1 MGWDSVMPE
10 FNFRQAFITNIFGVW
25 QEHRGVGLPDGMG
38 HTANLVHTTFLWMLS
53 LTLPQSVLR
62 YVFQFLM
69 HLTGMIGMYAL
80 LKQMFKTKTM
90 PIIGALFYGLNLITI
105 QMFYTPLEAFS
116 VHFAALPWLA
126 LTLLRYYQIPNR
138 NHLIHFGIVV
148 LLSTPQFFIPTLLLP
163 TTLLLIA
170 LSMPFITQWKRV
182 RTAGVL
188 FLCVNAFWLLPYI
201 YNLPYNA
208 AIIQR
213 AKINQMSSDEVYA
226 RNQVFGDIKNV
237 LLMRGFMLDFED
249 VNTDSQPIFV
259 MDTWRTW
266 VDQPLIKYIGVFFAL
281 FTIA

>member
-1 MGWDSVMPE
+1 MVS
-10 FNFRQAFITNIFGVW
+10 
-25 QEHRGVGLPDGMG
+25 
-38 HTANLVHTTFLWMLS
+38 
-53 LTLPQSVLR
+53 
-62 YVFQFLM
+62 
-69 HLTGMIGMYAL
+69 
-80 LKQMFKTKTM
+80 
-90 PIIGALFYGLNLITI
+90 NLITI

-249 VNTDSQPIFV
+249 VNIDSQPIFV

-266 VDQPLIKYIGVFFAL
+266 VYQPLIKYIGVFFCSL
-281 FTIA
+281 HHRWTFHESSQLYSGRCFVDYFRI